1 LPRGNRKQMQP
12 LKGKWMP
19 RFIWAAIAQGAFATI
34 WTLFI
39 VSPTT
44 KPSPSYLIAGGSA
57 GTWFTMG
64 YLLYIMI
71 GVIAVAVTGLFYFYI
86 EEIIGK
92 VYAGVSNIL
101 AWLHFALMNVG
112 VAAATWSLMYFGYAA
127 GVALLPASEGGGNH
141 TAYWVH
147 VNILGPVVN
156 PIGYMV
162 GIAALGVILG
172 GIGYI
177 IRSRTK

>member
-1 LPRGNRKQMQP
+1 MQEKMQT

-19 RFIWAAIAQGAFATI
+19 RFIWAAVLQGLFAVI

-39 VSPTT
+39 VSPFT
-44 KPSPSYLIAGGSA
+44 KPSPSYLIAGGGA

-64 YLLYIMI
+64 YILYIMI
-71 GVIAVAVTGLFYFYI
+71 GVLAVAVTGLFYYYI
-86 EEIIGK
+86 EDIIGK
-92 VYAGVSNIL
+92 VYKGLTNTL
-101 AWLHFALMNVG
+101 AWAHYVLMNVG
-112 VAAATWSLMYFGYAA
+112 VAAATWSLMYYGYVG

-141 TAYWVH
+141 TSYWVH

-162 GIAALGVILG
+162 GIAAVGVILG
-172 GIGYI
+172 GLGYI
-177 IRSRTK
+177 VRSRMK